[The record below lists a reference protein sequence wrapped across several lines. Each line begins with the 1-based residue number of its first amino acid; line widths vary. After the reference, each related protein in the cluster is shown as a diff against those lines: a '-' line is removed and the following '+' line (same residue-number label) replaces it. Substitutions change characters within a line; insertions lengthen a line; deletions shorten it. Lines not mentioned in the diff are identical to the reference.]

1 MEHSDDFQTSMARR
15 VALFGS
21 LAVGI
26 ISIVFALN
34 AGLDSEYTG
43 AGLNLTASAIA
54 FGVIGIT
61 FVRRPP
67 WRRFG
72 HRGFSAPDS
81 PPEDGEQSDSAT

>member
-1 MEHSDDFQTSMARR
+1 MAGR

-26 ISIVFALN
+26 IGIVFALN
-34 AGLDSEYTG
+34 AGLVSEYTG
-43 AGLNLTASAIA
+43 AGLDLAASAIA

-61 FVRRPP
+61 FARRPP

-72 HRGFSAPDS
+72 QRGIHGPDS
-81 PPEDGEQSDSAT
+81 SAEDSEQSGSTS